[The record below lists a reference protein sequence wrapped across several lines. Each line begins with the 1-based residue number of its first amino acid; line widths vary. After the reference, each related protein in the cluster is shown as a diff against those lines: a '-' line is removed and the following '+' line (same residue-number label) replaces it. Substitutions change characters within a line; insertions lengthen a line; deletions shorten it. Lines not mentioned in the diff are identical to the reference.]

1 MSCPI
6 INFSC
11 LVFLW
16 QNYSFFP
23 YLELFLNK
31 LVFFAL
37 RKDKKALSLQSE
49 TNEKTYI
56 DMTKADIV
64 NEIYEKT
71 GISRDDVMSI
81 VEGYM
86 EVVKGSLA
94 KGENVYLR
102 GFGTF
107 GLKLRRQK
115 VARNISAKTS
125 VIVPEHNI
133 PSFKPCKEFVEQV
146 KSKN

>member
-1 MSCPI
+1 MVI
-6 INFSC
+6 
-11 LVFLW
+11 
-16 QNYSFFP
+16 
-23 YLELFLNK
+23 
-31 LVFFAL
+31 FAL
-37 RKDKKALSLQSE
+37 RKNKKLLSLQPE
-49 TNEKTYI
+49 INEKTYI

-71 GISRDDVMSI
+71 GISREDVMSI

-86 EVVKGSLA
+86 EVVKGSLS

-107 GLKLRRQK
+107 GLKLRKQK
-115 VARNISAKTS
+115 IARNISAKTS
-125 VIVPEHNI
+125 VVVPEHNI

-146 KSKN
+146 KAKK